1 MVTRQDEALALN
13 SLSETDINFINV
25 NAMDNGAAMT
35 VTVGEKIS
43 IKCGGFGN
51 GAPVWT
57 WDLTKQYTELI
68 TANSVGLNDGYW
80 SDGTPHTQTL
90 TGYVFIV
97 TQKSPVYSI
106 HTLKKSIGLSIYQ
119 SFTVL

>member
-1 MVTRQDEALALN
+1 
-13 SLSETDINFINV
+13 
-25 NAMDNGAAMT
+25 MDNGAAIT

-68 TANSVGLNDGYW
+68 TANSVGLTDGYW
-80 SDGTPHTQTL
+80 PDGTPHTQRYPDTL
-90 TGYVFIV
+90 TGYVLLFEEGTPNLFLAIICV
-97 TQKSPVYSI
+97 MIPR
-106 HTLKKSIGLSIYQ
+106 
-119 SFTVL
+119 